1 MENTKKYAEH
11 SALKWQVEDF
21 DATVESM
28 LDSEV
33 FAKEKLTTLLSLDES
48 EKLEIIEFA
57 MERISSYVCKMIFE
71 EVREQITI
79 KLKNND

>member
-1 MENTKKYAEH
+1 MKTKIKYAES
-11 SALKWQVEDF
+11 SALKWCAEDF

-48 EKLEIIEFA
+48 EKLEIIECA
-57 MERISSYVCKMIFE
+57 MERISESLGKMIFE

-79 KLKNND
+79 KLENND

>member
-1 MENTKKYAEH
+1 MKTKIKYAEH
-11 SALKWQVEDF
+11 SALKWQSEDF

-33 FAKEKLTTLLSLDES
+33 FAKEKLTALLSLDES
-48 EKLEIIEFA
+48 EKLEIIECA
-57 MERISSYVCKMIFE
+57 MERISSYLCEMIFE

-79 KLKNND
+79 KLENNG